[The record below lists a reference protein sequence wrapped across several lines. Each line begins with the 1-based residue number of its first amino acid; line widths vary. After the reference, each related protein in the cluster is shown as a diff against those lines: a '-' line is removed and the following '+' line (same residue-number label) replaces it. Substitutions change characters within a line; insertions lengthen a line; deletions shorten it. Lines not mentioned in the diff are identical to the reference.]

1 MPSAWVAHV
10 KSYYQAQK
18 KKNKDYKYSSAMKD
32 ARASYK
38 KGGDAKAEDEKA
50 PDKPKRRKKAP
61 AKKAP
66 AKKKAAKRPR
76 DPAEPAVPPKKK
88 KKPKRK
94 RPGVPADFTN
104 LN

>member
-10 KSYYQAQK
+10 KQFYQAK
-18 KKNKDYKYSSAMKD
+18 KKKDPNYKYSSAMKV

-38 KGGDAKAEDEKA
+38 KGGKAEASADEKA
-50 PDKPKRRKKAP
+50 PKKRAKGRKAKGKASKASKP
-61 AKKAP
+61 
-66 AKKKAAKRPR
+66 PR
-76 DPAEPAVPPKKK
+76 DVAEPAAPAKKK

-94 RPGVPADFTN
+94 RPGVPKDFTN

>member
-10 KSYYQAQK
+10 KQFYQAKK
-18 KKNKDYKYSSAMKD
+18 KKNPDYKYSSAMKE

-38 KGGDAKAEDEKA
+38 KGGKAEASADEKA
-50 PDKPKRRKKAP
+50 PKKRKRKAKGSKASKAPKRP
-61 AKKAP
+61 
-66 AKKKAAKRPR
+66 PR
-76 DPAEPAVPPKKK
+76 DVAEPAAPARKK

-94 RPGVPADFTN
+94 RPGVPQDFTN

>member
-10 KSYYQAQK
+10 KQFYQAK
-18 KKNKDYKYSSAMKD
+18 KKKDSSYKYSSAMKD

-38 KGGDAKAEDEKA
+38 KGGKAEEKSDEKA
-50 PDKPKRRKKAP
+50 PKKRKRKAKGSKAPKRPPRDVAESAAP
-61 AKKAP
+61 A
-66 AKKKAAKRPR
+66 
-76 DPAEPAVPPKKK
+76 KKK

>member
-38 KGGDAKAEDEKA
+38 KGGKGA
-50 PDKPKRRKKAP
+50 
-61 AKKAP
+61 AKK
-66 AKKKAAKRPR
+66 
-76 DPAEPAVPPKKK
+76 
-88 KKPKRK
+88 
-94 RPGVPADFTN
+94 
-104 LN
+104 

>member
-10 KSYYQAQK
+10 KQFYQAK
-18 KKNKDYKYSSAMKD
+18 KKKDPNYKYSSAMKE

-38 KGGDAKAEDEKA
+38 KGGKAEASADEKA
-50 PDKPKRRKKAP
+50 PKKRAKGRKAKGKASKASKP
-61 AKKAP
+61 
-66 AKKKAAKRPR
+66 PR
-76 DPAEPAVPPKKK
+76 DVAEPAAPVKKK

-94 RPGVPADFTN
+94 RPGVPKDFTN